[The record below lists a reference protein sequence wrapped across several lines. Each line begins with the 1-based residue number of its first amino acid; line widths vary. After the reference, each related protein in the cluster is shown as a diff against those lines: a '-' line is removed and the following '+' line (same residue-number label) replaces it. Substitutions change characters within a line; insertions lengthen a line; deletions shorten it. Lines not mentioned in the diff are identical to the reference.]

1 MRIRDGRAIMNRR
14 WISYADR
21 RVANLCIVGW
31 IGARQS
37 GYYNEFKAAIR
48 RLNRHSRTVAF
59 EDVFKDM
66 ALSRGYGD
74 FVCKCCPQCGYP
86 MLQIQTAY
94 LRCGMIATYE
104 GTNAKS
110 LISVEALKKSGR
122 WRTCCKSGVCPARS
136 RCNAITCYCTASG
149 RRG

>member
-21 RVANLCIVGW
+21 RVANLCIAGW

>member
-1 MRIRDGRAIMNRR
+1 MNRR

-74 FVCKCCPQCGYP
+74 FC
-86 MLQIQTAY
+86 LQVLPAMR
-94 LRCGMIATYE
+94 LPHVADSDC
-104 GTNAKS
+104 
-110 LISVEALKKSGR
+110 ISEVWHDCHL
-122 WRTCCKSGVCPARS
+122 
-136 RCNAITCYCTASG
+136 
-149 RRG
+149 